1 MSVAWYVS
9 ANNQMFGPYS
19 FEQMRDYVQEQRLGP
34 KSMVRMGE
42 AGAFQAAER
51 HIALSKFFERKEQAA
66 AEAAAAVAAQPRQI
80 VHASVPADDEPSN
93 FVIIAELRTGST
105 RHFETELKK
114 MGRTYRL
121 NTTTWMLQ
129 AEKPINSVRLNLA
142 PYVGREDHLIIIDAR
157 RNRFAFHNLGAVEA
171 ATIKELWKLPN
182 EPQ

>member
-19 FEQMRDYVQEQRLGP
+19 FEQMRDYVLEHRIGP
-34 KSMVRMGE
+34 KSLVRMGDG
-42 AGAFQAAER
+42 GAFQAAER

-66 AEAAAAVAAQPRQI
+66 AEAAAAAAAQPKQI
-80 VHASVPADDEPSN
+80 VHTSAPPDEEPSN
-93 FVIIAELRTGST
+93 FIIIAELRTGST
-105 RHFETELKK
+105 RHFEFEMKK

-129 AEKPINSVRLNLA
+129 TEKGINGVKLNLA
-142 PYVGREDHLIIIDAR
+142 PYVGRDDHLLIIDAR
-157 RNRFAFHNLGAVEA
+157 RNRLSFHNLGTVEA